1 VQGGYVPL
9 EQACEAYG
17 VAIDPERMI
26 VLEDETAAFRAGLRD
41 GDLTRSIG
49 LAS

>member
-26 VLEDETAAFRAGLRD
+26 VLEDETAAFRAHLCE
-41 GDLTRSIG
+41 GDLARSAS